1 MNEEDARKQQE
12 AYKVDGVDENEP
24 AMDPKKRKA
33 QDVDAEGNAV
43 VAKKQKAEP
52 KERINT
58 AIYVTGLP
66 DDVDVEELYDVF
78 KKYGVIAESVD
89 DNTPR
94 IKLYND
100 NEGNFKGEA
109 LIVYLRP
116 ESVGMAVDLGDGYDF
131 RTGQSGAALRV
142 TAADASYKSQKDQP
156 LKSDEAKKKGTNAN
170 HDRQKVI
177 KKAEEMNGRLADW
190 DDDDPSVLAK
200 TSSRWD
206 KLVVLE
212 NMFTIE
218 GLAADPGLALD
229 IDVDVK
235 KDGMKFGKIAN
246 VTIFDLEEKGI
257 VTVRFTDVLAAR
269 ACVRSFNGRQYEDRR
284 IVAYTADGTEKF
296 RKARKTTKQKETEET
311 ARLEAFSADLEK
323 EELEKSRVSDEKLVE
338 RIYDCLHDHDAF
350 DLGGTQDRLTEMEKC
365 ELFTNVAGVQELIKT
380 EAKGL
385 I

>member
-1 MNEEDARKQQE
+1 MAVEPFPMESANFDADHRISYSKKDQTYLLEAEDGNEWEWLASRSKWVPVMNEEDARKQQE

-24 AMDPKKRKA
+24 AMDLKKRKA
-33 QDVDAEGNAV
+33 QDVDAEGNAI

-52 KERINT
+52 KERVNT

-66 DDVDVEELYDVF
+66 DDVDAEELYDVF
-78 KKYGVIAESVD
+78 KKYGVIAEGID

-100 NEGNFKGEA
+100 DEGNFKGEA
-109 LIVYLRP
+109 LIVYHRP
-116 ESVGMAVDLGDGYDF
+116 ESVGMAVNLGDGYDF
-131 RTGQSGAALRV
+131 RTGQSRADLRV
-142 TAADASYKSQKDQP
+142 APADASYKSQKDQP

-170 HDRQKVI
+170 HDRQKAI
-177 KKAEEMNGRLADW
+177 KKVEELNGRLADW
-190 DDDDPSVLAK
+190 DDDDPFVLAK

-218 GLAADPGLALD
+218 GLAADPGLAPD
-229 IDVDVK
+229 INADVK
-235 KDGMKFGKIAN
+235 EDGEKFGKVAN

-257 VTVRFTDVLAAR
+257 VTVRFTDVSAAR
-269 ACVRSFNGRQYEDRR
+269 ACVRSFHGRQYEDRK

-323 EELEKSRVSDEKLVE
+323 E
-338 RIYDCLHDHDAF
+338 
-350 DLGGTQDRLTEMEKC
+350 
-365 ELFTNVAGVQELIKT
+365 
-380 EAKGL
+380 
-385 I
+385 

>member
-1 MNEEDARKQQE
+1 MAVEPFPMESANFDADHRISYSKKDQTYVLEAEDGNEWEWLAARSKWVPVMNEEDARKQQE
-12 AYKVDGVDENEP
+12 AYKVDGVDEDEP

-33 QDVDAEGNAV
+33 QDVDAEGNAI

-52 KERINT
+52 KERVNT

-66 DDVDVEELYDVF
+66 DDVDAEELYDVF
-78 KKYGVIAESVD
+78 KKYGVIAEGVD
-89 DNTPR
+89 DNNPR

-100 NEGNFKGEA
+100 DEGNFKGEA
-109 LIVYLRP
+109 LIVYHRP

-156 LKSDEAKKKGTNAN
+156 LKSNEAKKKGTNAN

-177 KKAEEMNGRLADW
+177 KKAEELNGRLADW

-229 IDVDVK
+229 INADVK
-235 KDGMKFGKIAN
+235 EDGEKFGKIAN

-269 ACVRSFNGRQYEDRR
+269 ACVRSFNGRQYEDRK

-323 EELEKSRVSDEKLVE
+323 E
-338 RIYDCLHDHDAF
+338 
-350 DLGGTQDRLTEMEKC
+350 
-365 ELFTNVAGVQELIKT
+365 
-380 EAKGL
+380 
-385 I
+385 